1 MGVQPERKSSITWRK
16 SSRSA
21 DQGNCVE
28 VATEAVFVLVET
40 RRGCSGPVVAFT
52 RAQWRQLLRRLRSGG
67 LN

>member
-28 VATEAVFVLVET
+28 VATEAVFVLV
-40 RRGCSGPVVAFT
+40 RDSRGRSGPVVAFT
-52 RAQWRQLLRRLRSGG
+52 QAQWRQLLRCLRSGE